1 MTKEFNMTLS
11 RIISLIII
19 IIIGL
24 VYLIDDTLEEILLRS
39 WSAMI
44 NIRLN
49 ELNLAY
55 SH

>member
-11 RIISLIII
+11 RIISLII